1 MATVGVRY
9 ATVEKYYELVEF
21 AGKAVEPPEYLGMY
35 KQMGSRSRGED
46 TSSNQRPA
54 PLYIFELKTL
64 EDEYPMHK
72 VREVEKK

>member
-1 MATVGVRY
+1 
-9 ATVEKYYELVEF
+9 
-21 AGKAVEPPEYLGMY
+21 
-35 KQMGSRSRGED
+35 MGSRSRGED